1 MEENSTTLDL
11 KQTKKDIQRTLN
23 LFDLKI
29 IRNPLKKSVMHS
41 QLLHKGLVKNFD
53 HLGVPMHVLVLM
65 RLIEDLNYD
74 NLVHCMASHLAEEFG
89 TDTPHIV
96 KCLQRLEKK
105 GFVIRL
111 WDPSNPKR
119 RIKLWMMNPTV
130 VYRGSGMDY
139 QRALDN
145 YQALA
150 DRRYEDTYFDRD
162 RSDSGMISNLVPWV
176 QGRLNLEKEQKF
188 DDKSEETKQK
198 TGS

>member
-111 WDPSNPKR
+111 WDPSNLKR
-119 RIKLWMMNPTV
+119 RIKIWMMNPTV

-145 YQALA
+145 YTALA
-150 DRRYEDTYFDRD
+150 DGRYEDTYFDRD

-176 QGRLNLEKEQKF
+176 QGILNFEK
-188 DDKSEETKQK
+188 
-198 TGS
+198 